1 MQASEDLIFEDEI
14 PPNGDIWL
22 RYFALYIQRIKATT
36 SPAQLNSL
44 KIECL
49 EESGFEI
56 VYNQGAAELEDPEE
70 SDGDP
75 PPKYIVQPKGE
86 ELSKVDYSA
95 FSDEEISSMVD
106 DLYPDTVLNYQAWY
120 IITYHSL
127 EMEAFVSGMDMF
139 REQMVEARR
148 PLKIAKIEQESQREG
163 KLRTKSDVWLKASKE
178 VLDRLNLFKQ
188 QLFMGSKK
196 LETVSLNRRRNSKS
210 ANFVRQIKEERE

>member
-1 MQASEDLIFEDEI
+1 
-14 PPNGDIWL
+14 
-22 RYFALYIQRIKATT
+22 
-36 SPAQLNSL
+36 
-44 KIECL
+44 
-49 EESGFEI
+49 
-56 VYNQGAAELEDPEE
+56 
-70 SDGDP
+70 
-75 PPKYIVQPKGE
+75 
-86 ELSKVDYSA
+86 
-95 FSDEEISSMVD
+95 MVD